1 MSKPPNFVLGSVFAI
16 ALLIGIQSP
25 QIFGFVTFTAS
36 IVVFGRLEFDRN
48 SHDLNFYV
56 TGEVSNSVQRWVKTY
71 AVLEVIGRSVIISVL
86 SIMLF
91 SGTDGGRVWLI
102 AILFVM
108 GVFVGRHL
116 LSIARRFTSFNVV
129 RWGYVRLSILV
140 GIPFS
145 ISSGLIPG
153 MSVSEV
159 TWASLQALVREPDV
173 DKVAEII
180 FGTLQAVNQLIQ
192 WLLQG
197 LLGTFLG
204 TIVSLMI
211 SVNVLFGF
219 VIFLYSLILFEMT
232 KPAIPKTSSIE

>member
-1 MSKPPNFVLGSVFAI
+1 MSKPPNYVLGSLFAI
-16 ALLIGIQSP
+16 ALLIGVQYP
-25 QIFGFVTFTAS
+25 QIFGLVTFAAS

-56 TGEVSNSVQRWVKTY
+56 TGEVSNSFRRWVKTY
-71 AVLEVIGRSVIISVL
+71 AALEVIGRSVIISVL
-86 SIMLF
+86 SILLF
-91 SGTDGGRVWLI
+91 SGTDSGRIWLL

-108 GVFVGRHL
+108 GVFVGRHFL
-116 LSIARRFTSFNVV
+116 GIVSRFTSVNVV
-129 RWGYVRLSILV
+129 RWGYVRFSILL

-145 ISSGLIPG
+145 IFTGLVPG
-153 MSVSEV
+153 MSISEV
-159 TWASLQALVREPDV
+159 TWSSLQALVREADI

-180 FGTLQAVNQLIQ
+180 FGSLQIVSQFIQ

-204 TIVSLMI
+204 TIVSLLI

-219 VIFLYSLILFEMT
+219 VIVLYSLILFEMT
-232 KPAIPKTSSIE
+232 KPGIPKTSGTE